1 MAATAESHSPC
12 CTCAYG
18 TMSAFTAAS
27 CLAHVNGWLADCY
40 PYTLDD
46 HPMLRTLTVQ
56 LHTTF
61 AYNLSACASLRT
73 LDLTLWKVCFLL
85 L

>member
-1 MAATAESHSPC
+1 
-12 CTCAYG
+12 
-18 TMSAFTAAS
+18 
-27 CLAHVNGWLADCY
+27 
-40 PYTLDD
+40 
-46 HPMLRTLTVQ
+46 MLRTLTVQ